1 MPSRAS
7 SISPTAS
14 QLNPDQTILEVA
26 RTAGAAGLD
35 LNQALLLAAEKIR
48 LMLGVT
54 LVSFFLPQSPVQI
67 PLLKVFSGHEGPKL
81 LEPGFSLPAD
91 ASADLDTCLKKS
103 KTLRLNKVN
112 LSEKDP
118 RAGLATAPLFGALL
132 PLSNAEGSFAVIELL
147 AEDVNL
153 FSVSGMEFYQS
164 LTNQLSPII
173 HNCLRHG
180 IIKKK
185 LERYDRLQQLL
196 TGAGQF
202 PVAVELINR
211 AVQTLSGFFPGS
223 RVTYLTPESRGNL
236 RVRAY
241 AGYTA
246 DDSRT
251 LQFKSHG
258 GAAGQAAGEQKTQL
272 VADTRAAK
280 ALQGLLTDSRSILAV
295 PVQNI
300 ENVFGILNLEDPS
313 PDAFSTDDVEIV
325 TFLAH
330 NLASVLASQ
339 ALVDQI
345 GQYKEKQNQ
354 LYEAVNNIRKSTD
367 VEGILRASAEEI
379 GTLLNLHKV
388 TLRLTAPQTE
398 PADSSSL
405 TEQVQ

>member
-1 MPSRAS
+1 MPARGN
-7 SISPTAS
+7 SISPAVT
-14 QLNPDQTILEVA
+14 QTNPDQTILEIT

-48 LMLGVT
+48 LMLGFN
-54 LVSFFLPQSPVQI
+54 LVSFFLPQSPAQI
-67 PLLKVFSGHEGPKL
+67 PLLKVFSSREGPRL
-81 LEPGFSLPAD
+81 LEPGFTLPAD
-91 ASADLDTCLKKS
+91 AYTDLATCLKKS
-103 KTLRLNKVN
+103 KTLRLNKVS
-112 LSEKDP
+112 LSEEDP
-118 RAGLATAPLFGALL
+118 RAGFATAPLFGALL
-132 PLSNAEGSFAVIELL
+132 PLSNAEGSFAAIELL
-147 AEDVNL
+147 SEDENL
-153 FSVSGMEFYQS
+153 FSVPGMEMYQS
-164 LTNQLSPII
+164 LTNQLSPTIY
-173 HNCLRHG
+173 NCLRHG

-258 GAAGQAAGEQKTQL
+258 GAAGQAARERKTHL

-300 ENVFGILNLEDPS
+300 EEVFGILNLEEPS
-313 PDAFSTDDVEIV
+313 PAAFSADDVEIV

-330 NLASVLASQ
+330 NFASVLASQ

-354 LYEAVNNIRKSTD
+354 LYEAVNHIRKSTD

-388 TLRLTAPQTE
+388 TLHLSTPKME
-398 PADSSSL
+398 PADSSTP